1 MINGVDWCS
10 GRDWVCE
17 GVVRELGTIV
27 KGRINQGTTRRHE
40 SLRCTCAI
48 HIIFIQLIQISFN

>member
-27 KGRINQGTTRRHE
+27 KGRINQGTTRDM
-40 SLRCTCAI
+40 SLLYVPVQYI
-48 HIIFIQLIQISFN
+48 